1 MLFNKTSDA
10 CLVPITVNYEKVL
23 EGDTFPAELL
33 GEERVAESLTR
44 VLKASLI
51 MRFNYGRVLVQICK
65 PIMARKFI
73 DNFSSNLA

>member
-1 MLFNKTSDA
+1 MLFNKASDA

-73 DNFSSNLA
+73 DNFSNNIP